1 MALGR
6 GNSFFFVSLTRKI
19 LEKMRIVFLSLL
31 VLLLLLLLLPN
42 ATTKILR
49 SVICCL
55 AALWNCCC
63 FCSQAEHRKFMQIWS
78 TFRSSFI
85 LKSSYLV
92 RITFRS
98 KLAITTNWSC
108 TTEDTSVWRGQ
119 TSLEI
124 PFSKLISPGCTLR
137 KLHHPP
143 PKFPNSAVKFV
154 NWPANHTP
162 YKVSART
169 KRLAH
174 RFHVA
179 DKFPDLT
186 TVHDHHILGAKSFP
200 SAGSNTVSS
209 GPSGQIC

>member
-6 GNSFFFVSLTRKI
+6 GNSFFFISLTRKI

-55 AALWNCCC
+55 AALWNYLC

-98 KLAITTNWSC
+98 KLAITANWSC

-137 KLHHPP
+137 KLHHPTQN
-143 PKFPNSAVKFV
+143 F
-154 NWPANHTP
+154 
-162 YKVSART
+162 
-169 KRLAH
+169 
-174 RFHVA
+174 
-179 DKFPDLT
+179 LT
-186 TVHDHHILGAKSFP
+186 R
-200 SAGSNTVSS
+200 
-209 GPSGQIC
+209 Q